1 MASASVDGYG
11 SHTGVPAERERE
23 SERDTERQRWGKET
37 ERIGAA
43 RYSGSDGAQR
53 LFELHG

>member
-1 MASASVDGYG
+1 MVMD
-11 SHTGVPAERERE
+11 HIRECLQRERE